1 MIPKSSKKVYENKI
15 KKKKKSKQ
23 NHPEFKLQCDFVK
36 YIKEKYPDLL
46 FNAEVRGRVNL
57 GPIVG
62 KMCQMKGCQVG
73 YPDFYIYETNDYY
86 SGLFIEF
93 KALNKKVTNSGEQSK
108 IIEKLF
114 RKGYY
119 TTWTDHIKC
128 ACDLLDWYMK
138 LPKTKTKKIAPIFL
152 NNKKNDNVIELD

>member
-1 MIPKSSKKVYENKI
+1 MTPKSSKRGRENKI
-15 KKKKKSKQ
+15 KKIKKKREY
-23 NHPEFKLQCDFVK
+23 PEFKLQCAFVK
-36 YIKEKYPDLL
+36 YIKEKYPNIL
-46 FNAEVRGRVNL
+46 FNAEIRGPSVNL

-93 KALNKKVTNSGEQSK
+93 KALNKKVSNSGEQSK

-152 NNKKNDNVIELD
+152 NNKTNDIVIELD